1 MPGLQERVPND
12 RKNKGEHGSMD
23 PPWPLARLSIPA
35 QNPLMCPFPAT
46 ASTLADAEP
55 PVAVSVVVPVYN
67 EELSLELL
75 QGEIVEALEGAGVD
89 RIPSFEV
96 VYVDDRSSDH
106 SYAVLTRM
114 RQADPRVRVVRLAR
128 NYGQSPAMAAG
139 FEVSRGAIVVTLDG
153 DLQNDPRDIPALVER
168 LEAGSDL
175 VVGWRKDR
183 KDGFLLRRLPSILAN
198 KLIVLVTGAK
208 VHDTGCTLKA
218 FRRELVTNLPIYAE
232 QHRFLPVLAQA
243 SGARLDE
250 MVVHHR
256 PRLYGQSKYGL
267 SRAMRVLLDL
277 LSVKMVSS
285 FSRSPLQYFGILSLP
300 FLALA
305 LVFAVRTL
313 LQVGQVNFAS
323 NWGQAALLV
332 YILTIMAGA
341 FFLMLGLLAE
351 LVVKVSGLH
360 GGRAFAPL
368 ERHGGPKG
376 SVR

>member
-1 MPGLQERVPND
+1 
-12 RKNKGEHGSMD
+12 
-23 PPWPLARLSIPA
+23 
-35 QNPLMCPFPAT
+35 
-46 ASTLADAEP
+46 
-55 PVAVSVVVPVYN
+55 VAVSVVVPVYN
-67 EELSLELL
+67 EEQSLELL
-75 QGEIVEALEGAGVD
+75 QGEIVEALEGAGAD

-96 VYVDDRSSDH
+96 IYVDDRSTDH

-114 RQADPRVRVVRLAR
+114 RQSDPRVRVVRLAR

-139 FEVSRGAIVVTLDG
+139 FEVSRGGIVVTLDG
-153 DLQNDPRDIPALVER
+153 DLQNDPRDIPALIER

-183 KDGFLLRRLPSILAN
+183 QDGFLLRRLPSILAN

-218 FRRELVTNLPIYAE
+218 FRRDLVTNLPIYAE

-285 FSRSPLQYFGILSLP
+285 FSRSPLQYFGLLSLP

-305 LVFAVRTL
+305 LIFAVRTV

-323 NWGQAALLV
+323 NWGQATLLV

-360 GGRAFAPL
+360 GGREFAPL

-376 SVR
+376 GVR